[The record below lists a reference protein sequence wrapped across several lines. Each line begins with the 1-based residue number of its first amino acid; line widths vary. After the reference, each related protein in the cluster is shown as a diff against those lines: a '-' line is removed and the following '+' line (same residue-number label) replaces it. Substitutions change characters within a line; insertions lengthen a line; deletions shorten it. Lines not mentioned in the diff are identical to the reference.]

1 MELKKTLECH
11 PSIKRIIR
19 ELLKG
24 HIPLGCP
31 LMNPKPLFQIKNMC
45 RSKMKKVVKKKETK
59 PPRIEQTNQSL
70 DKTSWAENK
79 KKLGN
84 LTIDGVVTRNEERIP
99 FNKNPYR
106 KRIRWTWLNSHK
118 WSIKSL
124 EMKIRN
130 HTGICI

>member
-31 LMNPKPLFQIKNMC
+31 LMNLKTISFSNKRTSVERIKEKSC
-45 RSKMKKVVKKKETK
+45 QEKETK

-70 DKTSWAENK
+70 DKTS
-79 KKLGN
+79 
-84 LTIDGVVTRNEERIP
+84 
-99 FNKNPYR
+99 
-106 KRIRWTWLNSHK
+106 
-118 WSIKSL
+118 
-124 EMKIRN
+124 
-130 HTGICI
+130 

>member
-45 RSKMKKVVKKKETK
+45 RSNMKKVVKKKR
-59 PPRIEQTNQSL
+59 P
-70 DKTSWAENK
+70 
-79 KKLGN
+79 
-84 LTIDGVVTRNEERIP
+84 
-99 FNKNPYR
+99 NPQELNR
-106 KRIRWTWLNSHK
+106 PIRA
-118 WSIKSL
+118 
-124 EMKIRN
+124 
-130 HTGICI
+130 

>member
-45 RSKMKKVVKKKETK
+45 RSKLKKLSRKETK

-70 DKTSWAENK
+70 DKTS
-79 KKLGN
+79 
-84 LTIDGVVTRNEERIP
+84 
-99 FNKNPYR
+99 
-106 KRIRWTWLNSHK
+106 
-118 WSIKSL
+118 
-124 EMKIRN
+124 
-130 HTGICI
+130 